1 MGCEFVDT
9 LEYVVSVPASLPR
22 ADFELMHYRYGTDWK
37 ALSTKIVRIEDMII
51 TLNRILKL
59 GKKI

>member
-1 MGCEFVDT
+1 MGYEFVDT

-22 ADFELMHYRYGTDWK
+22 ADFELIRYRYGTDWK
-37 ALSTKIVRIEDMII
+37 AVSSKIVRMEDIII
-51 TLNRILKL
+51 TLNRIFKL